1 MRDLSVLNDYIID
14 LDFFSR
20 TFIEQRVRKYGVN
33 SVLKVQL
40 ECLDCSKRT
49 STGEVVQ
56 RTDSYAY
63 KNELSQT
70 LEIIRNYGED
80 KDDLF
85 DRVLAIHALNL
96 QYEREHPLTPIKTK
110 RTRKSSEPK
119 EKKETAAE
127 RKLKAQAAKIG
138 KLSLKLKPKNNV

>member
-1 MRDLSVLNDYIID
+1 MIDLSILDDYLLE

-20 TFIEQRVRKYGVN
+20 SFIEQRIRKYGVT

-40 ECLDCSKRT
+40 ECLDCSKQT

-70 LEIIRNYGED
+70 LEIIKNYGEN

-96 QYEREHPLTPIKTK
+96 QYEKEHPLTPVKTK
-110 RTRKSSEPK
+110 RTRKTSEPK

-138 KLSLKLKPKNNV
+138 KLSLKLKPKQV

>member
-1 MRDLSVLNDYIID
+1 MTDLSILNDYLID

-20 TFIEQRVRKYGVN
+20 SFIEQRIRKYGVN

-49 STGEVVQ
+49 STGDVVQ
-56 RTDSYAY
+56 RTDSYSY

-70 LEIIRNYGED
+70 IEIIKNYGEN
-80 KDDLF
+80 KSDLF

-96 QYEREHPLTPIKTK
+96 QYEREHPLTPIKNK
-110 RTRKSSEPK
+110 KTRKTSESR
-119 EKKETAAE
+119 EKKETVAE
-127 RKLKAQAAKIG
+127 RKLKEKAAKIG
-138 KLSLKLKPKNNV
+138 KLSLNLKLK